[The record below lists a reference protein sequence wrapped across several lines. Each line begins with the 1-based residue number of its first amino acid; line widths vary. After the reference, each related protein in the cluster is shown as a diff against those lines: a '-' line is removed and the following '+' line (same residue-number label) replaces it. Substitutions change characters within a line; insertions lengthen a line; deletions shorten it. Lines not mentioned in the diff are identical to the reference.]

1 MQGENAS
8 RWLDLCEQAAVEQ
21 DPHKLME
28 LINEINRLLSEKED
42 RLLRQAKGPKK
53 QDTAA

>member
-1 MQGENAS
+1 MQGENAE
-8 RWLDLCEQAAVEQ
+8 RWLKLCEQAASER

-42 RLLRQAKGPKK
+42 RLLRQAQGQKK
-53 QDTAA
+53 QESAA

>member
-1 MQGENAS
+1 MQGENAD
-8 RWLDLCEQAAVEQ
+8 RWLKLCEQAASEQ

-42 RLLRQAKGPKK
+42 RLLRQAQGQKK
-53 QDTAA
+53 RDKAA

>member
-1 MQGENAS
+1 MQGENAN

-42 RLLRQAKGPKK
+42 RLLRQAQGPKK

>member
-1 MQGENAS
+1 MQGENAE
-8 RWLDLCEQAAVEQ
+8 RWLRLCEQAAVEQ

-42 RLLRQAKGPKK
+42 RLLRQAQGQKT